1 MVSKENSLNLVQES
15 GDEDIR
21 SNRNASSFVADVSN
35 TVVNSLI
42 ANKTS
47 SSETHLVRIHLIANT
62 VMMPV
67 LKQNQSIKSMNL
79 LKTQQNRH
87 VLVGFFSSQVFPA
100 LRVSP

>member
-1 MVSKENSLNLVQES
+1 MRVYS
-15 GDEDIR
+15 

-47 SSETHLVRIHLIANT
+47 LSKTHLVRTYLIANT
-62 VMMPV
+62 VMIPV
-67 LKQNQSIKSMNL
+67 LKQNESIKSMNL

-87 VLVGFFSSQVFPA
+87 VLVDFFLSQVSS
-100 LRVSP
+100 LQDSR